1 MMKLNEPAN
10 AAGDMSPVRMLSDIE
25 AMIRRDGARQYTAN
39 DSDQGFY
46 RAHLC
51 GVKAYLV
58 PKSGMK
64 RMYTPDTDV
73 ILGVDGHLSFSKGNL
88 MSLKRWH
95 GHLMA
100 WGQSI
105 RSTSGVS
112 SSTKAA

>member
-1 MMKLNEPAN
+1 MT
-10 AAGDMSPVRMLSDIE
+10 PVRMLTEIE
-25 AMIRRDGARQYTAN
+25 AMIRREGARQYTAQ
-39 DSDQGFY
+39 DSDLGFY

-73 ILGVDGHLSFSKGNL
+73 ILGADGHLNFVKGNL
-88 MSLKRWH
+88 LSLKRWH

-100 WGQSI
+100 WRHSM
-105 RSTSGVS
+105 RSGS
-112 SSTKAA
+112 SSAMAA